1 MPHACPCHLFLR
13 MAEYK
18 RLQAVNG
25 GPGISAGAPALREE
39 AATPSNASLALPGPT
54 QAGMNGGFQFRA
66 GQVGSQ
72 KVPACS
78 CAYLA
83 TRHRLQSSRILCAL
97 ARLGAQIWYMR
108 NTLLRECNVGTHG
121 YSSANEHTY
130 FC

>member
-1 MPHACPCHLFLR
+1 
-13 MAEYK
+13 MAEYQ
-18 RLQAVNG
+18 RLQTVNK

-39 AATPSNASLALPGPT
+39 AATPSNASLALPGPM

-83 TRHRLQSSRILCAL
+83 TRHRPQSSRVLCAL
-97 ARLGAQIWYMR
+97 ARLGAQS
-108 NTLLRECNVGTHG
+108 LVHEKH
-121 YSSANEHTY
+121 SAARMQCWNPWLQ
-130 FC
+130 FCR